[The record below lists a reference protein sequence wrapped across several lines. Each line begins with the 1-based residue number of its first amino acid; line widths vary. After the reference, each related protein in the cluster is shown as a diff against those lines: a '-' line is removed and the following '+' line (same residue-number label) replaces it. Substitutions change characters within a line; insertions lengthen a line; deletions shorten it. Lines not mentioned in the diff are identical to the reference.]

1 MKRKLALAQTVL
13 LLSLFLG
20 GCWDYRSMDEI
31 NIVAGLAVDQREDG
45 KGLMVTFE
53 LVDITTMKDGESSKS
68 AYITA
73 EGQTLF
79 EAVRNAKKKLYNKM
93 YFGSMRTMI
102 ISREIAENVG
112 IEDLIEGFLR
122 NPEPRETISLIVSQ
136 EDKAADLITTA
147 GEQRVISYDMA
158 QIADEDKQVT
168 GTSQQMFLYRAYNLI
183 KTPGKELV
191 LPVFCL
197 TKDEGADAVEID
209 GIAIFKDDKLKGY
222 LSPDET
228 KYFLMATDDRLG
240 GPISF
245 PYTDAPDSPV
255 VSVTIY
261 RIKNKPDV
269 AYKDGI
275 VSIHVEVNL
284 EIGLVEMQ
292 GQEVGS
298 DTQREAIK
306 VRTQEVLEK
315 RMREVFEK
323 VQKQPGCDIYG
334 YGNMIYMNDYDLW
347 KKIGDNWDSLFQSAE
362 FEAEVKVVITHAGL
376 MTR

>member
-13 LLSLFLG
+13 LLSLFLS

-45 KGLMVTFE
+45 EGLMVTFE
-53 LVDITTMKDGESSKS
+53 LVDITTMKKGDGPKS

-93 YFGSMRTMI
+93 YFGSMRTVV

-112 IEDLIEGFLR
+112 IQDLILGFLR

-158 QIADEDKQVT
+158 QIADEDKQVS
-168 GTSQQMFLYRAYNLI
+168 GTSEQTLLYRAYNLI

-191 LPVFCL
+191 LPVFRL
-197 TKDEGADAVEID
+197 TQDEGADAVEID
-209 GIAIFKDDKLKGY
+209 GIAIFKDDKMMGY

-269 AYKDGI
+269 TYKDGK
-275 VSIHVEVNL
+275 VSIRVEVNL
-284 EIGLVEMQ
+284 EIGLVEMR
-292 GQEVGS
+292 GQEVGN

-306 VRTQEVLEK
+306 VRAQEVLEK

-323 VQKQPGCDIYG
+323 LQQQPGCDIYG

-347 KKIGDNWDSLFQSAE
+347 KKIGDNWDSLFRNAE